1 MAFCINGLRILKR
14 LIYFFLLIKNAI
26 KQSEILSIQNMGVT
40 FISKGSLKRY
50 FHNVANGKDRLVVEN
65 QEGRSLKTVCQEI
78 GLPVNL
84 ISLYIVNG
92 KAESKDY
99 ILQHGDEVKLI
110 AAMGGG

>member
-1 MAFCINGLRILKR
+1 MQPS
-14 LIYFFLLIKNAI
+14 
-26 KQSEILSIQNMGVT
+26 KQSKVYPIRNMSVT
-40 FISKGSLKRY
+40 FISIGSLKR
-50 FHNVANGKDRLVVEN
+50 FFNNITNGKDRLVVEG
-65 QEGRSLKTVCQEI
+65 QEGRSLKVVCQEI

-99 ILQHGDEVKLI
+99 ILQHGDEIKLI

>member
-1 MAFCINGLRILKR
+1 MQPS
-14 LIYFFLLIKNAI
+14 
-26 KQSEILSIQNMGVT
+26 KQSKVLPIRNMSVT
-40 FISKGSLKRY
+40 FISIGSLKR
-50 FHNVANGKDRLVVEN
+50 FFNNITNGKDRLVVED
-65 QEGRSLKTVCQEI
+65 QEGRSLKVVCQEI

-99 ILQHGDEVKLI
+99 ILQHGDEIKLI

>member
-1 MAFCINGLRILKR
+1 
-14 LIYFFLLIKNAI
+14 
-26 KQSEILSIQNMGVT
+26 
-40 FISKGSLKRY
+40 
-50 FHNVANGKDRLVVEN
+50 LVVED
-65 QEGRSLKTVCQEI
+65 QEGRSVKAVCQEI

-99 ILQHGDEVKLI
+99 ILQHGDEIKLI

>member
-1 MAFCINGLRILKR
+1 M
-14 LIYFFLLIKNAI
+14 
-26 KQSEILSIQNMGVT
+26 SVT
-40 FISKGSLKRY
+40 FISIGSLKR
-50 FHNVANGKDRLVVEN
+50 FFNNIADGKDRLVVED
-65 QEGRSLKTVCQEI
+65 QEGRSVKAVCQEI

-99 ILQHGDEVKLI
+99 ILQHGDEIKLI

>member
-1 MAFCINGLRILKR
+1 M
-14 LIYFFLLIKNAI
+14 
-26 KQSEILSIQNMGVT
+26 SVT
-40 FISKGSLKRY
+40 FISIGSLKR
-50 FHNVANGKDRLVVEN
+50 FCSKVNNSKDRLVVED
-65 QEGRSLKTVCQEI
+65 QEGRSLNVVCQEI

-99 ILQHGDEVKLI
+99 ILQQGDEIKLI

>member
-1 MAFCINGLRILKR
+1 M
-14 LIYFFLLIKNAI
+14 
-26 KQSEILSIQNMGVT
+26 SVT
-40 FISKGSLKRY
+40 FISIGSLKR
-50 FHNVANGKDRLVVEN
+50 FRSNVNNSKARLVVED
-65 QEGRSLKTVCQEI
+65 QEGRSLRVVCQEI

-99 ILQHGDEVKLI
+99 ILQHGDKIKLI

>member
-1 MAFCINGLRILKR
+1 MILLDKKEKLCIVDINNSVNTIR
-14 LIYFFLLIKNAI
+14 
-26 KQSEILSIQNMGVT
+26 NMSVK
-40 FISKGSLKRY
+40 FIAVGSLKR
-50 FHNVANGKDRLVVEN
+50 FFNNVTDGKDRLVVEDR
-65 QEGRSLKTVCQEI
+65 EGRSVKAVCQEI

-99 ILQHGDEVKLI
+99 ILQPDDEIKLI